1 MAKITL
7 EFDAIEEA
15 QEVQNAINGGKW
27 RALVW
32 DLDQKLRQTTKY
44 SASAITESEEAS
56 EIDSDLFDEEIE
68 EEEPAKDSAP
78 TDIIEVK
85 ATEVDS
91 TKLEDKKNE

>member
-56 EIDSDLFDEEIE
+56 EIEVQV
-68 EEEPAKDSAP
+68 AKSYRG
-78 TDIIEVK
+78 IIRELMMDYGL
-85 ATEVDS
+85 TLD
-91 TKLEDKKNE
+91 

>member
-56 EIDSDLFDEEIE
+56 EIEVQVAESYRG
-68 EEEPAKDSAP
+68 
-78 TDIIEVK
+78 IIRELMMDYGL
-85 ATEVDS
+85 TLD
-91 TKLEDKKNE
+91 

>member
-32 DLDQKLRQTTKY
+32 DLDQKLRETTKY
-44 SASAITESEEAS
+44 RASTITESEEAS
-56 EIDSDLFDEEIE
+56 EIEVQVAESYR
-68 EEEPAKDSAP
+68 
-78 TDIIEVK
+78 DIIRGLMMDYGL
-85 ATEVDS
+85 TLD
-91 TKLEDKKNE
+91 

>member
-15 QEVQNAINGGKW
+15 QEVQNAINGSKW

-44 SASAITESEEAS
+44 SASAITENEEAS
-56 EIDSDLFDEEIE
+56 EIEVQVAESYR
-68 EEEPAKDSAP
+68 
-78 TDIIEVK
+78 DIIRELMMDYGL
-85 ATEVDS
+85 TLD
-91 TKLEDKKNE
+91 

>member
-27 RALVW
+27 KALVW

-44 SASAITESEEAS
+44 GASVVSYG
-56 EIDSDLFDEEIE
+56 DK
-68 EEEPAKDSAP
+68 P
-78 TDIIEVK
+78 
-85 ATEVDS
+85 ATEVEIMIAEQYREIIQELINDYGLN
-91 TKLEDKKNE
+91 LE